1 MSELDST
8 STSTSSSIK
17 QQTQKAITATTGV
30 DASGTVT
37 NKSIKSEINIKI
49 KNEDKNVKNNDDGGE
64 IKAEGESK
72 NGGVCVAAPAAVP
85 VHDGESS
92 TSYSSSGQDT
102 RISLIQVRTYIRT
115 YVLSHSYSVTNHLFF
130 ICPITSFIT
139 NSILKNSI

>member
-17 QQTQKAITATTGV
+17 QQSQRAITATTGV

-72 NGGVCVAAPAAVP
+72 NGGVCVAAPAAAAVTAAVP
-85 VHDGESS
+85 VQDGESS

-115 YVLSHSYSVTNHLFF
+115 YVLSHSYSVTTHHFF
-130 ICPITSFIT
+130 ICLITSFIT
-139 NSILKNSI
+139 N